1 MSSQGIGSSRAKI
14 GDMSSI
20 SFVLGLVLIAACL
33 GSAIMDF
40 RKPASLLES
49 MKKLKVPEEKLATLG
64 AIKVVAAIGLAIGFQ
79 KVRVGE
85 IAGLVLCA
93 YFAIATVTH
102 TRVKDALK
110 DTLPAFV
117 LLVMSVLYVLTT
129 VAK

>member
-49 MKKLKVPEEKLATLG
+49 MKKLKVPEEKLSTLG
-64 AIKVVAAIGLAIGFQ
+64 AIKVVAAVGIAIGFQ

-85 IAGLVLCA
+85 LAGLGLCA
-93 YFAIATVTH
+93 YFAIATLTH
-102 TRVKDALK
+102 TRVKDSLK
-110 DTLPAFV
+110 ETFPAFV
-117 LLVMSVLYVLTT
+117 LLVMSMLYVLTS